1 MGYNYSRSRTAL
13 HCSLGPLMAAT
24 YLRDEVLTAGIFI
37 INSLIFS
44 SWWRTIGGDKISRL
58 AARPQQSINE
68 KKLWGISTDKLFL
81 CPSVPNKAE
90 FENSTL
96 QQKEWSIIFKL
107 PSPGRCP
114 PLISVQFNR
123 FFTFVL
129 WSPASDVST
138 RARLPA
144 RALIYKSLSLFMI
157 KSLKTKLG
165 RSRGGQICC
174 GLLPATCGIIPADG
188 CTAALAAARCARHE
202 HGLNIF

>member
-1 MGYNYSRSRTAL
+1 MKKNCEAFQLINCFFAPPFLIRPSLKTQ
-13 HCSLGPLMAAT
+13 HCSKKNGVS
-24 YLRDEVLTAGIFI
+24 YLSYPPPA
-37 INSLIFS
+37 
-44 SWWRTIGGDKISRL
+44 
-58 AARPQQSINE
+58 
-68 KKLWGISTDKLFL
+68 
-81 CPSVPNKAE
+81 
-90 FENSTL
+90 
-96 QQKEWSIIFKL
+96 
-107 PSPGRCP
+107 RCP

-174 GLLPATCGIIPADG
+174 GCGLLPATCGIIPADG
-188 CTAALAAARCARHE
+188 CTGALAAARCARHE